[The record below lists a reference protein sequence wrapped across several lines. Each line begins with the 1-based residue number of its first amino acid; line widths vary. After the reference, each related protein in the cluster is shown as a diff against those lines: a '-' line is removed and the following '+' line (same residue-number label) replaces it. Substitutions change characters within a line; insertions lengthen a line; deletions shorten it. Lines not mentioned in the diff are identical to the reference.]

1 MDGAGLALFTG
12 GFGYGEVLIILLALL
27 LIFGPR
33 LPQVARALGKSFSSF
48 KKGLRDVEDDIRTGL
63 DEGPG
68 EPKDNPYELEA
79 RQEPEEEGGEGGAAE
94 EADEGSED
102 LAG

>member
-33 LPQVARALGKSFSSF
+33 LPQVARALGKSFSSC
-48 KKGLRDVEDDIRTGL
+48 V
-63 DEGPG
+63 
-68 EPKDNPYELEA
+68 
-79 RQEPEEEGGEGGAAE
+79 
-94 EADEGSED
+94 
-102 LAG
+102 LAQLAIETWTFASPDQC